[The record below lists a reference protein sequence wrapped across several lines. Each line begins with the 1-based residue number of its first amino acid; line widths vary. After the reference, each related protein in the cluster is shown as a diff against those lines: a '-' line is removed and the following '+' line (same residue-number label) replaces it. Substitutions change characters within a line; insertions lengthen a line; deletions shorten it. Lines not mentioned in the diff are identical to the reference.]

1 VDGAVDGSGEV
12 GMTALVAL
20 AVAAAVGALA
30 RGGVAHLPPA
40 RLGSLRPSTAPLPE
54 PRQWADAVGLAIGLA
69 VGLVVPPI
77 GVAVVVVVLVAR
89 VRRPRRRAAQQQR
102 AIDQAVPDVVEVAAT
117 AVAAG
122 ATVPLVVQAL
132 AEWSPA
138 VQREAWR
145 VAHRLVVD
153 GARCAE
159 ALAGVADSL
168 GDGVRPLVAVL
179 TAALD
184 DGVALLPSLDRLAA
198 EARADRRRRSEAAAR
213 RLAVRL
219 AFPVVCCTLPAFA
232 LLTVAPLLGAA
243 LGDLAP

>member
-1 VDGAVDGSGEV
+1 
-12 GMTALVAL
+12 MTALVAL
-20 AVAAAVGALA
+20 ALAAGVGVLGRA
-30 RGGVAHLPPA
+30 GVARLPPA
-40 RLGSLRPSTAPLPE
+40 RLSRLRSSTVPPGAPRP
-54 PRQWADAVGLAIGLA
+54 WADLVGLMLGLA
-69 VGLVVPPI
+69 VGVVAPPI
-77 GVAVVVVVLVAR
+77 GVAVVLVVLGAR
-89 VRRPRRRAAQQQR
+89 LRRPRRRASELQR
-102 AIDQAVPDVVEVAAT
+102 AIDQAVPDAVEVAAT

-138 VQREAWR
+138 VQRDAWR
-145 VAHRLVVD
+145 AAYLLVVG

-159 ALAGVADSL
+159 ALAGVTDSL

-243 LGDLAP
+243 LSDLAP